1 MAQNS
6 AFGRVKLLSGLV
18 LVATFAAGTLVG
30 AGVHRW
36 MRPPHRHP
44 TPPMHL
50 PLEELDLSPDQ
61 LVKAHAIIDG
71 HRAELELILRGTFPR
86 VRAVHAQI
94 EAEVR
99 AILTPSQRDRL
110 DEIEASRPPPPPRL
124 PMPEPPPPGPP
135 PVRDR
140 NE

>member
-1 MAQNS
+1 MAWNS
-6 AFGRVKLLSGLV
+6 AFGRVRFLSGLV

-50 PLEELDLSPDQ
+50 PLEELDLSPEQ
-61 LVKAHAIIDG
+61 MVKAHDIIDS

-94 EAEVR
+94 ETEVR
-99 AILTPSQRDRL
+99 AILTPSQRERL
-110 DEIEASRPPPPPRL
+110 DEIEASRPPPPRRF
-124 PMPEPPPPGPP
+124 PMLEPPPPGPRP
-135 PVRDR
+135 PGDR